1 MPKLTYDALQD
12 ADEAQFL
19 AAYKEHEYPKPSVA
33 LDLCVFTVSDGDLK
47 VLLIERKGHPFKGCW
62 AFPGGFLDIEKGET
76 LQEGAERE
84 LIEETALDYLYCEQL
99 YTFGGPDRD
108 PRGYVVSV
116 AWLALVPDGKQ
127 AQTKAGDDAARAKW
141 MSIYHPLPQLAF
153 DHEDIFNLALQRLRG
168 KIDYT
173 SIAFELLPPTF
184 TIDELRSVHKAIKGE
199 TYEVHRFRRKVKR
212 MLEDGVMEEAP
223 GQRTTGGRPAKVYR
237 FRRT

>member
-1 MPKLTYDALQD
+1 MSRLGHDA
-12 ADEAQFL
+12 AEETEEAFL
-19 AAYKEHEYPKPSVA
+19 AAYMQNDYPKPSVA

-47 VLLIERKGHPFKGCW
+47 VLLVERKGHPFKGCW

-76 LQEGAERE
+76 LQEGAGRE
-84 LIEETALDYLYCEQL
+84 LLEETSLDHLYYEQL
-99 YTFGGPDRD
+99 YTFGGPGRD

-116 AWLALVPDGKQ
+116 AWLALAPYGKV
-127 AQTKAGDDAARAKW
+127 AQTQAGDDAAQAKW

-153 DHEDIFNLALQRLRG
+153 DHEDIFQIALARLRG
-168 KIDYT
+168 KIDYS

-184 TIDELRSVHKAIKGE
+184 TINELRSVHKAIKGS

-223 GQRTTGGRPAKVYR
+223 GQRLTQGRPAKVYR
-237 FRRT
+237 FRRA